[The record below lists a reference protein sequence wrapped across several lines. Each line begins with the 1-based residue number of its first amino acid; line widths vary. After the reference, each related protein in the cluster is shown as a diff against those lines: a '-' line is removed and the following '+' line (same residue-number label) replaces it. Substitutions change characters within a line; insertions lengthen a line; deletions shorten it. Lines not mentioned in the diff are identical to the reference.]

1 MELGLSLLGRSF
13 MRLVATSFCCLAF
26 VSLAFAQSDRS
37 TITGTIADQTGAV
50 VANAPIEARNL
61 ATGLVYTAAST
72 ATGNYTISELPVGT
86 YEVTVAVSGFKK
98 YVRSGLDL
106 AAAQT
111 YRIDVG
117 LQLGASSEQV
127 TVTESA
133 PLLKTES
140 GELGHSVTGAN
151 LDALPVLGIGSSQA
165 SNSGIRDPYA
175 ATMLLPG
182 ANFTGDVTVQM
193 NGLPQNTES
202 FRVEGQESSNA
213 TMTAFG
219 SQNQP
224 SVDSIQEFQ
233 IQTSN
238 YSAEYGQAGGGVFI
252 ATMKSGTNLLH
263 GSAYDY
269 FVNEALN
276 ADTPFVNTKPRARRN
291 DYGFT
296 FGGPVRIPKV
306 YNGRN
311 KTFFFYNFEQF
322 RESEV
327 VNNVPDTVPTA
338 AYRGGNFATAI
349 IQKTLGT
356 DPLGNPIIEGEIY
369 DPASNFTAP
378 NGKVVRTPFL
388 NNAIPTNRFDPVA
401 LAIQNLIPLPAGPNA
416 NGLINNYLPAY
427 NSIRHTD
434 INSIKVD
441 QMLSAKSK
449 LSVFY
454 SRTHTFS
461 PYSQAVQGDGLP
473 PEITDGRGNYDWVH
487 TTRINYDYTITPTL
501 LLHIGVGY
509 VNQHGPNDYTP
520 ALDSFNPATIG
531 LKGTFVTGRFPNITG
546 LLSAVSTGG
555 MQTIGPATSGGAPGS
570 LVSEGIYSF
579 RPTGNTSLTWIRG
592 NHTFKAG
599 TELIVNNF
607 MYKQDYPG
615 EGAFVFGPGET
626 SEPYL
631 APATTL
637 AGGYPGF
644 AYASFLLGAVD
655 NGNIGVAT
663 DPHFRDTSI
672 ALFIQDS
679 WKVTHKFTLDY
690 GLRWDHQ
697 QYLRETDGREPSF
710 SEKALNANAGNLP
723 GGTIYEAPQSC
734 NCNFGKNYPLAFGPR
749 LGAAYQI
756 TPKTVFRAGFGI
768 VYAKTA
774 TYDNYTLASN
784 NPFVSP
790 GSFTPAMY
798 LQNGIQIP
806 VNPWPYFNPSQF
818 PNVPGQIGTAPSLVD
833 PNAGRPPR
841 QIQWS
846 VGIQREIMRDL
857 VVEASYVGNRGAW
870 WPANGF
876 AVYNAVTPAILAA
889 HGLSLNNPANV
900 ALLGDTMTN
909 PQVIQAGFTVPY
921 ASFPSSSTLAQALR
935 PFPQFG
941 NISGMYAP
949 LGDTWYNA
957 LQAKATKRFS
967 HGLEGTYSLAW
978 QKSLTM
984 DSASEGSG
992 GGAINDAFNRPV
1004 NKDLSQFDQPL
1015 VSIIALSYTT
1025 PKWQANLGA
1034 ASKPISWLTRDWVV
1048 GALLSYRS
1056 GLPIESPLSTNNL
1069 ATATFQSTFAN
1080 RVAGVNPFL
1089 TNLNCNCFNP
1099 ATTLV
1104 LNSAA
1109 WTQPAAGQFGTAAAY
1124 YTDYRQERR
1133 PSENMNVGRTFRIR
1147 ERANLN
1153 VRAEF
1158 TNVFN
1163 RTVMNAPSS
1172 TNSTTAPLLTNGT
1185 YTGGF
1190 GYINTTSAGGL
1201 SRQGMLVAR
1210 FTF

>member
-1 MELGLSLLGRSF
+1 

-26 VSLAFAQSDRS
+26 ASLAFAQSDRS
-37 TITGTIADQTGAV
+37 TITGTITDQTGAV
-50 VANAPIEARNL
+50 VANAPIEAKNL
-61 ATGLVYTAAST
+61 ATGLVYSAAST

-111 YRIDVG
+111 YRIDIG

-327 VNNVPDTVPTA
+327 VNNVPETGPTA

-509 VNQHGPNDYTP
+509 VNQHGPNDYYRCRRSTASIP
-520 ALDSFNPATIG
+520 QP
-531 LKGTFVTGRFPNITG
+531 
-546 LLSAVSTGG
+546 SA
-555 MQTIGPATSGGAPGS
+555 
-570 LVSEGIYSF
+570 
-579 RPTGNTSLTWIRG
+579 
-592 NHTFKAG
+592 
-599 TELIVNNF
+599 
-607 MYKQDYPG
+607 
-615 EGAFVFGPGET
+615 
-626 SEPYL
+626 
-631 APATTL
+631 
-637 AGGYPGF
+637 
-644 AYASFLLGAVD
+644 
-655 NGNIGVAT
+655 
-663 DPHFRDTSI
+663 
-672 ALFIQDS
+672 
-679 WKVTHKFTLDY
+679 
-690 GLRWDHQ
+690 
-697 QYLRETDGREPSF
+697 
-710 SEKALNANAGNLP
+710 
-723 GGTIYEAPQSC
+723 
-734 NCNFGKNYPLAFGPR
+734 
-749 LGAAYQI
+749 
-756 TPKTVFRAGFGI
+756 
-768 VYAKTA
+768 
-774 TYDNYTLASN
+774 
-784 NPFVSP
+784 
-790 GSFTPAMY
+790 
-798 LQNGIQIP
+798 
-806 VNPWPYFNPSQF
+806 
-818 PNVPGQIGTAPSLVD
+818 
-833 PNAGRPPR
+833 
-841 QIQWS
+841 
-846 VGIQREIMRDL
+846 
-857 VVEASYVGNRGAW
+857 
-870 WPANGF
+870 
-876 AVYNAVTPAILAA
+876 
-889 HGLSLNNPANV
+889 
-900 ALLGDTMTN
+900 
-909 PQVIQAGFTVPY
+909 
-921 ASFPSSSTLAQALR
+921 
-935 PFPQFG
+935 
-941 NISGMYAP
+941 
-949 LGDTWYNA
+949 
-957 LQAKATKRFS
+957 
-967 HGLEGTYSLAW
+967 
-978 QKSLTM
+978 
-984 DSASEGSG
+984 
-992 GGAINDAFNRPV
+992 
-1004 NKDLSQFDQPL
+1004 
-1015 VSIIALSYTT
+1015 
-1025 PKWQANLGA
+1025 
-1034 ASKPISWLTRDWVV
+1034 
-1048 GALLSYRS
+1048 
-1056 GLPIESPLSTNNL
+1056 
-1069 ATATFQSTFAN
+1069 
-1080 RVAGVNPFL
+1080 
-1089 TNLNCNCFNP
+1089 
-1099 ATTLV
+1099 
-1104 LNSAA
+1104 
-1109 WTQPAAGQFGTAAAY
+1109 
-1124 YTDYRQERR
+1124 
-1133 PSENMNVGRTFRIR
+1133 
-1147 ERANLN
+1147 
-1153 VRAEF
+1153 
-1158 TNVFN
+1158 
-1163 RTVMNAPSS
+1163 
-1172 TNSTTAPLLTNGT
+1172 
-1185 YTGGF
+1185 
-1190 GYINTTSAGGL
+1190 
-1201 SRQGMLVAR
+1201 
-1210 FTF
+1210 